1 MAATLPPELDGLCL
15 TAVVFLLF
23 YFIFLLIFV
32 HLFFACPLFVC
43 LLVSYHQ
50 NSIKNKQKNNSISD
64 LQNYFVFLVVSVH
77 LFFCLSL
84 FWFYLFTIIRIQ
96 SKTKNKKKTSISDLF
111 LFFVCPLFV
120 SLLVLSYQNSVK
132 NKKTK
137 PKKK

>member
-1 MAATLPPELDGLCL
+1 MAATLPPELDGLCF

-64 LQNYFVFLVVSVH
+64 LQNYFVFLLVSSFH
-77 LFFCLSL
+77 NHQNSIKNKKLKKNPAYLICFCFLFVPYLFL
-84 FWFYLFTIIRIQ
+84 FWCYLIRIQ
-96 SKTKNKKKTSISDLF
+96 SKTKN
-111 LFFVCPLFV
+111 
-120 SLLVLSYQNSVK
+120 
-132 NKKTK
+132 
-137 PKKK
+137 

>member
-1 MAATLPPELDGLCL
+1 MAVTLPPELDGFCF

-64 LQNYFVFLVVSVH
+64 LQNYFFGFCSLVFLYV
-77 LFFCLSL
+77 
-84 FWFYLFTIIRIQ
+84 
-96 SKTKNKKKTSISDLF
+96 
-111 LFFVCPLFV
+111 P
-120 SLLVLSYQNSVK
+120 LLVLSFHNHQNSIK
-132 NKKTK
+132 NKK
-137 PKKK
+137 